1 MTTKQTHAAIKMD
14 ASVDRVC
21 WDWHYSW
28 LPWQARIATS
38 NAPRSE
44 CWKCI
49 NFTSPFSNDEM
60 TCKKKQTQPNSS
72 ARVWWKCGQCWNWS
86 GLKNHFDASFGS
98 GFDSGEFKSESA
110 SLEDKGKETQLQMR
124 NDHGDVVLAANG
136 CYPSFAGIAIR
147 ELGHNSGAYKHGY
160 MTALDRTN
168 GVASNGTLTEPG
180 SLGAMEL
187 RTLIGT
193 PACHAG
199 STAAG
204 CTTFEPKV
212 DNSAASSKVRTLT
225 SDRLQQLQQL
235 KFICLTD
242 CTQKF
247 TIQHEDM
254 NTIHLFDPPFV
265 IFVPFMEKS
274 ALFTARV
281 ETLFKEHPCTH
292 KVQWLIP
299 RPPVCGNCKTL
310 LPSSWFCAGNHT
322 RVRCLYSTDVFPD
335 LDFCSFQGCSNYSG
349 SEVRAISPKSSD
361 DSLGVLMRVIYSH
374 EARLFDDQKVPSCV
388 DICRIQNAAVWCRLL
403 GNISSDNGNV
413 SIVEL
418 QRP

>member
-1 MTTKQTHAAIKMD
+1 MD
-14 ASVDRVC
+14 ARVVRVC

-28 LPWQARIATS
+28 LPWRARIATS

-44 CWKCI
+44 CWKCM
-49 NFTSPFSNDEM
+49 NFTSPFSNDGM
-60 TCKKKQTQPNSS
+60 TCKKRQTQLNSS

-98 GFDSGEFKSESA
+98 GFDSGEFRSESA
-110 SLEDKGKETQLQMR
+110 SLNPQAWKTRAKRLNCKWETIMVMLFLLLM
-124 NDHGDVVLAANG
+124 AATRL
-136 CYPSFAGIAIR
+136 SLVSLS
-147 ELGHNSGAYKHGY
+147 ESLGTILVPTN
-160 MTALDRTN
+160 TATWQHSTALGVASLLDRTTREQL
-168 GVASNGTLTEPG
+168 NGTLTEPG
-180 SLGAMEL
+180 SSGAMEL

-225 SDRLQQLQQL
+225 SDRLQQL

-247 TIQHEDM
+247 TTRHEYNPSVRFSFCDLCAIHGKVSFVYSKSWNFIQRS
-254 NTIHLFDPPFV
+254 IHVLTKSND
-265 IFVPFMEKS
+265 IFQGHLCME
-274 ALFTARV
+274 TARLCFQV
-281 ETLFKEHPCTH
+281 AGFALGITRGSVVCTP
-292 KVQWLIP
+292 L
-299 RPPVCGNCKTL
+299 T
-310 LPSSWFCAGNHT
+310 
-322 RVRCLYSTDVFPD
+322 
-335 LDFCSFQGCSNYSG
+335 SFQIWISAAFRAAPMTVAVR
-349 SEVRAISPKSSD
+349 SEPSLPRVVMTPLESWCRSST
-361 DSLGVLMRVIYSH
+361 VTRH
-374 EARLFDDQKVPSCV
+374 NCNDQKVASYV
-388 DICRIQNAAVWCRLL
+388 DICWLNAAVWCRLL

>member
-1 MTTKQTHAAIKMD
+1 MD

-28 LPWQARIATS
+28 LPWRARIATS

-44 CWKCI
+44 CWKCM

-60 TCKKKQTQPNSS
+60 TCKKRQTQLNSS

-98 GFDSGEFKSESA
+98 GFDSGEFRSESA
-110 SLEDKGKETQLQMR
+110 SLNPQAWKTRAKRLNCKWETIMVMLFLLLM
-124 NDHGDVVLAANG
+124 AATRL
-136 CYPSFAGIAIR
+136 SLVSLS
-147 ELGHNSGAYKHGY
+147 ESLGTILVPTNTVTWQHS
-160 MTALDRTN
+160 TALGVASLLDRTTREQL
-168 GVASNGTLTEPG
+168 NGTLTEPG
-180 SLGAMEL
+180 SSGAMEL

-225 SDRLQQLQQL
+225 SDRLQQL

-247 TIQHEDM
+247 TARHEYNPSVRSSFCDLCAIHGKVSFVYSKSWNFIQRS
-254 NTIHLFDPPFV
+254 IHVLTKSND
-265 IFVPFMEKS
+265 IFQGH
-274 ALFTARV
+274 L
-281 ETLFKEHPCTH
+281 
-292 KVQWLIP
+292 
-299 RPPVCGNCKTL
+299 CGNCKTL

-335 LDFCSFQGCSNYSG
+335 LDFCSFQGCSNDSG

-374 EARLFDDQKVPSCV
+374 EARLQRSE
-388 DICRIQNAAVWCRLL
+388 
-403 GNISSDNGNV
+403 SS
-413 SIVEL
+413 
-418 QRP
+418 